1 MNLTDTA
8 KLIIW
13 VNQFDPYVQANDAAR
28 DIWAHSMAPLKYH
41 EAEEAIVQHYRANPG
56 VKAEPGAIL
65 KRALQIRASREAG
78 ERALA
83 IEAPA
88 RPVKH
93 PLSWRAR
100 NPELWDQLFEE
111 GRRQGNAE
119 RAAATQRRN
128 GQQDQE
134 NHDGWMAA

>member
-1 MNLTDTA
+1 MNLLETT

-13 VNQFDPYVQANDAAR
+13 VNQFDPFVQANDAAA
-28 DIWAHSMAPLKYH
+28 DIWLHSMSPLQYE
-41 EAEEAIVQHYRANPG
+41 EAEESIVQHYRANPG

-78 ERALA
+78 QRA
-83 IEAPA
+83 IDPPA
-88 RPVKH
+88 QPMKH

-111 GRRQGNAE
+111 GRRQGNEE
-119 RAAATQRRN
+119 RRRATEARN
-128 GQQDQE
+128 GTQE
-134 NHDGWMAA
+134 PERTEWFAA